1 MKSQIA
7 AAPELSL
14 IVPTY
19 NEGQNIARLIKR
31 VHKSLSNY
39 SYELI
44 VVDDDSPDGT
54 SELAKRMAQ
63 EYPVRVVVR
72 KNSRGIASAVVY
84 GFKQAKGSWWTWGV
98 KRRRYRQDKTTTEPS
113 A

>member
-72 KNSRGIASAVVY
+72 KNSRGI
-84 GFKQAKGSWWTWGV
+84 SWWTWGV
-98 KRRRYRQDKTTTEPS
+98 KRRRHRQDKTTTEPS